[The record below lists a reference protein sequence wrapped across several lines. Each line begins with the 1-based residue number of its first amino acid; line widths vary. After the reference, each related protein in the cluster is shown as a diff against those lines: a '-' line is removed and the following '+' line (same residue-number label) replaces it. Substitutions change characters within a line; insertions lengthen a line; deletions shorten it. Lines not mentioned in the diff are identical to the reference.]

1 MYHITSMYSRTI
13 AKRSPPPPKP
23 RTTPSVYLLT
33 CCSCINSGAY
43 ITAIENSSRR
53 PVIKR
58 LFRTVSRRY
67 VHAVRSK
74 LYGALSKCREGLK
87 HLVTRGLIVGLPA
100 DSEIADK
107 GSNPHIFCCF
117 LPPPSLSGHQHK
129 RTYFLLRRSRWTTRE
144 IQQSPFRTFKT

>member
-1 MYHITSMYSRTI
+1 MRRITSTYSRAI
-13 AKRSPPPPKP
+13 ARRSTSPPP
-23 RTTPSVYLLT
+23 TQNYTLHSLVNMWYQLLSLYNCHRELLQT
-33 CCSCINSGAY
+33 LLRK
-43 ITAIENSSRR
+43 TALR
-53 PVIKR
+53 
-58 LFRTVSRRY
+58 FVSRRY

-74 LYGALSKCREGLK
+74 LYGALVKCREGLT

-129 RTYFLLRRSRWTTRE
+129 RNYFLLRRSRRTMRE